1 MRKWHKRVLKLMI
14 LRWVGNCRI
23 ELMTKYEK
31 VDLRGKETENMS
43 FLSLNHEWDL
53 VQDEVILGTEF
64 YGLYT
69 TAEGVNIEIWRGELR
84 SENVGWRIN
93 YNGQPSTI
101 SRLWIV
107 LIVVW
112 ELKGGRSVEAEIIKD
127 RDTYRDSK

>member
-1 MRKWHKRVLKLMI
+1 
-14 LRWVGNCRI
+14 
-23 ELMTKYEK
+23 MTKYEK